1 MIDIG
6 SKWNGNKGD
15 YCNASKL
22 LSEIGILSYI
32 LEFKSSQHG
41 F

>member
-1 MIDIG
+1 MSFIG
-6 SKWNGNKGD
+6 SKWNGNKCD

-22 LSEIGILSYI
+22 LSETGILSYI
-32 LEFKSSQHG
+32 LELKSSQHD

>member
-1 MIDIG
+1 MSVIG

-15 YCNASKL
+15 YCNASML
-22 LSEIGILSYI
+22 LSETGILSYI
-32 LEFKSSQHG
+32 LELKSSKHG